1 MAKSRIAEAYVQLIP
16 SMDGFS
22 KNLDRQL
29 AKTSTS
35 ASQSLGKRSGEGF
48 SKGFGSSVK
57 AGMANA
63 VRVGFVA
70 ASAAAVAGGAVLT
83 KSINAASDFQ
93 EAQTAVEAVFGNASQ
108 TVNKFA
114 ADAATAFGL
123 SKNAALDGAKTFGIF
138 GNSAGLAGEQN
149 AKFSTDLLA
158 LAADLASFNNTT
170 VDEAITALGAGL
182 RGESEPLRRFGVLL
196 DDATLRQEAFA
207 QGIISSTSQALT
219 PQQRVLAANAVI
231 FKQTATQQ
239 GDFAKTS
246 GGLANQQRILKAS
259 LENVAIS
266 LGTIFLPLAVKF
278 VGFLNTTMIP
288 ILERVVEWVGKTF
301 NSENEGGF
309 FSSIMESIKPL
320 IPAVTELF
328 TSFSP
333 LLLLF
338 EALKPVLPVLAEAL
352 KNVFAA
358 LGPALLDILTALMP
372 VLTTIF
378 EALGKILPV
387 LISALLPVVIALLNI
402 LSPIIELLGAILVPV
417 IEALSPLFEVL
428 VQILG
433 EALLAALEV
442 ISPILL
448 MVAELLGSLTPIIK
462 AMIPVIKV
470 LGSVLS
476 FAVYFI
482 MAGFTAVWN
491 VIVAIGNAIEKLKEQ
506 FLGLF
511 GIKYK
516 GVQLKYLDMP
526 KMPALPKLAT
536 GANIAGSTTGT
547 PVIVGDGNKAETVT
561 DLGLTNRFIAETLN
575 LVRNANAGGGQPP
588 VVNVT
593 VTPSEGMSET
603 ELANKVVKQLRREM
617 RR

>member
-1 MAKSRIAEAYVQLIP
+1 MAKSRIAEAYVQLVP
-16 SMDGFS
+16 SMNGFS
-22 KNLDRQL
+22 NALDKQI
-29 AKTSTS
+29 AKTSTN
-35 ASQSLGKRSGEGF
+35 ASQSLGKRSGDGF
-48 SKGFGSSVK
+48 AKGFGSSVK

-63 VRVGFVA
+63 VKVGFVA

-93 EAQTAVEAVFGNASQ
+93 EAQTAVEAVFGSASS

-138 GNSAGLAGEQN
+138 GNSAGLAGEAN
-149 AKFSTDLLA
+149 AKFSTDLLG

-170 VDEAITALGAGL
+170 VDEATTALAAGL

-207 QGIISSTSQALT
+207 QGIISSTKEALT

-231 FKQTATQQ
+231 WKQTSKQQ

-288 ILERVVEWVGKTF
+288 ILEKVVEWIGKTF
-301 NSENEGGF
+301 NGENKGGF

-320 IPAVTELF
+320 IPAVTQLF

-338 EALKPVLPVLAEAL
+338 EALKPVLPILAEAL

-358 LGPALLDILTALMP
+358 LGPALLNILTALMP
-372 VLTTIF
+372 VISTIF
-378 EALGKILPV
+378 EQLGKILPV
-387 LISALLPVVIALLNI
+387 LIEALVPVIVTLLDVLVKIWEIMGPFWVTAIEALTPLLDMLAVIVGETLLIALEAIMPILEMVVELLASMLPVVQALLPVIK
-402 LSPIIELLGAILVPV
+402 
-417 IEALSPLFEVL
+417 
-428 VQILG
+428 ILG
-433 EALLAALEV
+433 FLFAFTIKSLV
-442 ISPILL
+442 I
-448 MVAELLGSLTPIIK
+448 GF
-462 AMIPVIKV
+462 
-470 LGSVLS
+470 SVLWNIIVGITNS
-476 FAVYFI
+476 IERLKAVLSGGRYKPTF
-482 MAGFTAVWN
+482 MK
-491 VIVAIGNAIEKLKEQ
+491 ELKID
-506 FLGLF
+506 FS
-511 GIKYK
+511 
-516 GVQLKYLDMP
+516 
-526 KMPALPKLAT
+526 LPKLPALAT
-536 GANIAGSTTGT
+536 GANIAGSASGT
-547 PVIVGDGNKAETVT
+547 PVIVGDRNKAETVT

-575 LVRNANAGGGQPP
+575 LVKNVSNNGTIQPP
-588 VVNVT
+588 IINLTVN
-593 VTPSEGMSET
+593 PSESMSET

>member
-1 MAKSRIAEAYVQLIP
+1 MAKSRIAEAYVQLVP

-22 KNLDRQL
+22 RKLDKEL
-29 AKTSTS
+29 AKTSNSSS
-35 ASQSLGKRSGEGF
+35 AALGKRSADGF
-48 SKGFGSSVK
+48 NKGFSSVK
-57 AGMANA
+57 NGIANTVKAG
-63 VRVGFVA
+63 FIA
-70 ASAAAVAGGAVLT
+70 ASAAAVAGGAILT
-83 KSINAASDFQ
+83 KSITAASDFQ
-93 EAQTAVEAVFGNASQ
+93 EAQTAVAAVFGNASE

-138 GNSAGLAGEQN
+138 GNSAGLAGEEN

-170 VDEAITALGAGL
+170 VDEATTALAAGL

-207 QGIISSTSQALT
+207 QGIISSTKQALT

-259 LENVAIS
+259 LENVSIS

-288 ILERVVEWVGKTF
+288 ILERVVEWIGKTF
-301 NSENEGGF
+301 NGENEGGF
-309 FSSIMESIKPL
+309 FSSIMDSIKPL
-320 IPAVTELF
+320 IPIVTELF
-328 TSFSP
+328 TNFSP

-338 EALKPVLPVLAEAL
+338 EAFKPVLPVLAEAL

-358 LGPALLDILTALMP
+358 LGPALLSVLTALMP
-372 VLTTIF
+372 VLSTLF

-387 LISALLPVVIALLNI
+387 LVEALLPVVIALLDI
-402 LSPIIELLGAILVPV
+402 LTPIIEVLAAILVPV

-428 VQILG
+428 VEVLG
-433 EALLAALEV
+433 TYLLVALEV
-442 ISPILL
+442 ISPVLQL
-448 MVAELLGSLTPIIK
+448 VAELLSSFAPLLK
-462 AMIPVIKV
+462 SMIPVIKV
-470 LGSVLS
+470 LGSVLG
-476 FAVYFI
+476 FVVFFI

-491 VIVAIGNAIEKLKEQ
+491 VIVGIGNAIEKLKEQ
-506 FLGLF
+506 FLALF

-516 GVQLKYLDMP
+516 GVQMAYLDMP

-575 LVRNANAGGGQPP
+575 LVKNANAGGGQPP

-593 VTPSEGMSET
+593 VNPSEGMNEVD
-603 ELANKVVKQLRREM
+603 LANKVVKQLRREM